1 MNDLGFL
8 VEGLIGPLLSWI
20 KEDQTG
26 PAIAGAIVIA
36 GALIVL
42 IALVQTIQE
51 FLIIL
56 RARDVIGTANEEHFA
71 KYYNSIDQDLQSIN
85 RIQVAWSEFS
95 ETLFKPKFDEAGLL
109 IRPCENT
116 VRPQE
121 YFNLRNLGI
130 GPNFVKVFPSI
141 FVGIGLTLTFLG
153 LIAALSEAVV
163 AINVTSGNT
172 ASIQSAIANLLRI
185 SSAKFYA
192 SLFALFTS
200 IIMTLSLRVM
210 SWYLSTSLAK
220 LNQALEA
227 SVRYLGPEKLSL
239 ITNELLLEQLN
250 QLKTFNTDLALKIG
264 EQVQVSLSQSLAPVV
279 EKLDNMGGNMAQ
291 QSIDA
296 IKDIAQEVTRG
307 IEGAAGGSMDRVAET
322 LDEVS
327 TKLGGLSET
336 LGGALSNFDA
346 DFKEMLNGLK
356 ESLKESADGMSAG
369 ISDSMEHMSEGI
381 GKTAADVSQI
391 IGELTAT
398 MQNIA
403 NTGAE
408 ISKQGGEE
416 LRQQVEAASKQASDQ
431 MSQAGQDLAAGFKE
445 STSELVSTMAGA
457 TSQLKQL
464 EVGLIG
470 LPTQLGD
477 VNSKLSTSAEQI
489 GIASEQ
495 FGAAT
500 NGIKSIIEPLAKYA
514 SESHQSITEITTSM
528 QLVSSEVS
536 EASIGI
542 SRAVDSLSTEIS
554 AQLER
559 LDGADEQL
567 AKLLVGIQDSTTRV
581 LGEVNKFV
589 SEVDSGFSSSVGML
603 QETIGEF
610 EEVIDSVGRLIKET
624 REG

>member
-1 MNDLGFL
+1 M
-8 VEGLIGPLLSWI
+8 
-20 KEDQTG
+20 
-26 PAIAGAIVIA
+26 
-36 GALIVL
+36 
-42 IALVQTIQE
+42 
-51 FLIIL
+51 
-56 RARDVIGTANEEHFA
+56 
-71 KYYNSIDQDLQSIN
+71 
-85 RIQVAWSEFS
+85 AWSEFS
-95 ETLFKPKFDEAGLL
+95 ETLFKPKFDEAGILL
-109 IRPCENT
+109 RPCENT

-121 YFNLRNLGI
+121 YFNLRNLSI

-141 FVGIGLTLTFLG
+141 FVGIGLSLTFLG

-172 ASIQSAIANLLRI
+172 TSIQSAIANLLRI

-200 IIMTLSLRVM
+200 ITMTLSLRVM
-210 SWYLSTSLAK
+210 SWYLSTSLAR

-296 IKDIAQEVTRG
+296 IKDIAEEVTRG

-356 ESLKESADGMSAG
+356 ESLKESADGVSAG

-391 IGELTAT
+391 IVGLTAT

-408 ISKQGGEE
+408 VSKQGGEE
-416 LRQQVEAASKQASDQ
+416 LRKQVEAASKQASDQ
-431 MSQAGQDLAAGFKE
+431 MSRAGQDLATGFKE

-470 LPTQLGD
+470 LPAQLGD

-500 NGIKSIIEPLAKYA
+500 NGIKGIIEPLAKYA
-514 SESHQSITEITTSM
+514 SETHQSIIEITTSM

-567 AKLLVGIQDSTTRV
+567 AKLLMGIEDSTTRV

-610 EEVIDSVGRLIKET
+610 EEVIDSVGKLIKET